1 MFDRI
6 WKEQIS
12 QQKGKLG
19 IWKPKEEL
27 KPREETEDDCCE
39 KARDWFIRT
48 RAEHYEETIEGYT
61 THINTE
67 IKVYSC
73 EEFLTRR
80 RNWIANNAVVG
91 AGFDIERELF
101 SHSDWDYY
109 YSHSR
114 EAIRIYEKCMGK

>member
-1 MFDRI
+1 MFDKI

-27 KPREETEDDCCE
+27 RPREDNSEECCE
-39 KARDWFIRT
+39 EARDWFIRA
-48 RAEHYEETIEGYT
+48 RAEHYEETAEGYT

-67 IKVYSC
+67 IKAYSC

-80 RNWIANNAVVG
+80 RNWIANLDRLSLVMSG
-91 AGFDIERELF
+91 SDFDEYDR
-101 SHSDWDYY
+101 
-109 YSHSR
+109 HSR